1 MALGEKLAKLRR
13 EKNYTQEQLAELLG
27 VSRQAVSKW
36 ESDSAYPETEKL
48 IRLAKLYGCSLD
60 ELLLDRPAQM
70 PREAERSSLDLRS
83 VSFERVS
90 ERRIGSLPLWHV
102 NIGFGRVAKG
112 VFAVGLASKGVVSLG
127 LVSLGVVS
135 FGVVSVGLLGI
146 GALAAGLIAAGAISA
161 GVLALG
167 AVAVGVFALGACAI
181 GQFAVG
187 AAAVGHYAALG
198 DAAAGAVAIGVS
210 DAKGTLF
217 ETVRDLT
224 PEDVRSVGDILERT
238 VPWYLE
244 CFRKLFLL
252 FVK

>member
-1 MALGEKLAKLRR
+1 MTLGEKLAKLRR

-60 ELLLDRPAQM
+60 ELLLDRPVQP

-90 ERRIGSLPLWHV
+90 ERKIGSLPLWHV

-112 VFAVGLASKGVVSLG
+112 VFAVGLVSKGVVSLG
-127 LVSLGVVS
+127 LVSLGVAS

-146 GALAAGLIAAGAISA
+146 GALAVGLIAAGAISA

-187 AAAVGHYAALG
+187 AAALGHYAALG
-198 DAAAGAVAIGVS
+198 DAAAGAVAIGFS

>member
-146 GALAAGLIAAGAISA
+146 GALAVGLIAAGAISA

-224 PEDVRSVGDILERT
+224 PEDVGSVGNILERT